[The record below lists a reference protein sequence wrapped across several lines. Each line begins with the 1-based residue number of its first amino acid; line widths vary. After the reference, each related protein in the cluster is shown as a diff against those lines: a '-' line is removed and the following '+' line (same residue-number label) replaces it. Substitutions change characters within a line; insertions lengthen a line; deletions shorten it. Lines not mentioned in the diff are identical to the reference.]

1 MQAAQDLT
9 HFLPKV
15 PLLTCP
21 KLTFAFFT
29 IYFYSFIHNCNYSV
43 TRRFMGFFPFH
54 YFFQL
59 INSHFWFVIVS
70 LPQPRCPI
78 LTLLTIHFFVCD
90 SLDSVYFQQ
99 LHDRL
104 ATEFQQGLRH
114 CISTDFMLQL
124 YLCRTVQNHDIIN
137 DDKGGTYCLE

>member
-1 MQAAQDLT
+1 MNVSFLSVELIVTLFVRLSALKVFFLMVILLTVSLMQAAQGLT

-29 IYFYSFIHNCNYSV
+29 IYFYSCHSHSV

-59 INSHFWFVIVS
+59 ISSRFWFVIVS

-78 LTLLTIHFFVCD
+78 LTLLTMHFFVCD

-104 ATEFQQGLRH
+104 ATEF
-114 CISTDFMLQL
+114 
-124 YLCRTVQNHDIIN
+124 
-137 DDKGGTYCLE
+137 